1 MKFKFSKISSTRKKL
16 KIGHLATMA
25 FSPVSCHHLFFPILV
40 LIWYV
45 WESAFI
51 SQISHHQYI
60 LLLLPFF
67 FLMCFTIWVSSSWV
81 AQRDGCCGQTW
92 YSREW
97 GWRIRVEEIK
107 VKKETEKETHIVL
120 VNVGC
125 CDVAVTQI
133 NYPNFKHNTQ
143 DSIEQARGRS
153 HEQDSSQ
160 IFMLDNMQFG
170 GDLDV
175 I

>member
-1 MKFKFSKISSTRKKL
+1 M
-16 KIGHLATMA
+16 
-25 FSPVSCHHLFFPILV
+25 
-40 LIWYV
+40 
-45 WESAFI
+45 
-51 SQISHHQYI
+51 
-60 LLLLPFF
+60 
-67 FLMCFTIWVSSSWV
+67 
-81 AQRDGCCGQTW
+81 
-92 YSREW
+92 
-97 GWRIRVEEIK
+97 
-107 VKKETEKETHIVL
+107 KKETEKETHIVL